1 MGELDYFIKNGEV
14 SLKVFPRS
22 KARSKICLNNLLS
35 KIKSINDIWKG
46 VIDVGLRCR
55 NNNIGMIFIWS
66 IACSSKVNLA

>member
-22 KARSKICLNNLLS
+22 KVRSKICLNNLLS
-35 KIKSINDIWKG
+35 KIKSINDIWKD

-55 NNNIGMIFIWS
+55 NNNIGMIFI
-66 IACSSKVNLA
+66 